1 MSPRRRRLFIALAVV
16 LAALGYLAYSG
27 MQEAL
32 VYFVTPSELKA
43 RGPDV
48 YDRYIRL
55 GGLVV
60 KGSVKREPED
70 LKVTFD
76 LTDGAETITV
86 SHVGVIPDLFGE
98 GRGAVVEGVLM
109 PSGVF
114 KAQSIMAK
122 HAEEYKPPEGKSRLT
137 AEELY
142 KSIIGKEPPVN
153 GRDR

>member
-1 MSPRRRRLFIALAVV
+1 MSPRRKRLLMALGVVAV
-16 LAALGYLAYSG
+16 ALGYLAYSG

-43 RGPDV
+43 RGANV

-60 KGSVKREPED
+60 EGSLKREPEA
-70 LKVTFD
+70 LKVVFD
-76 LTDGAETITV
+76 LTDGVETVTV
-86 SHVGVIPDLFGE
+86 SHVGVVPDLFGE
-98 GRGAVVEGVLM
+98 GRGAVVEGVM
-109 PSGVF
+109 TPSGVF
-114 KAQSIMAK
+114 KAQTIMAK
-122 HAEEYKPPEGKSRLT
+122 HAEEYKPPEGESRLT

-142 KSIIGKEPPVN
+142 KSIIGKELPTN